1 MNPTQSATSQ
11 PLAPIR
17 FNSGKSIGLFVVFRF
32 QRPSCHYVSRNR
44 TNGNIKPVF
53 LGSTPVGDVDNYAK
67 FTMDALNQVLY
78 RDDAQVVNIEGQKM
92 YAENPNSVGSTTI
105 T

>member
-1 MNPTQSATSQ
+1 
-11 PLAPIR
+11 
-17 FNSGKSIGLFVVFRF
+17 
-32 QRPSCHYVSRNR
+32 VSRNR
-44 TNGNIKPVF
+44 TNGTIKPVF

-92 YAENPNSVGSTTI
+92 YAEDPNSVGSTTI
-105 T
+105 TARIIPNPPI